1 MYITTQIVKAVPM
14 TAYEYQISQGYEGC
28 EDLENI
34 NGYKITD
41 DDGVMEWICEYEFKK
56 I

>member
-14 TAYEYQISQGYEGC
+14 TAYEYQISQVYEGF

-34 NGYKITD
+34 N
-41 DDGVMEWICEYEFKK
+41 
-56 I
+56 